1 MKIALR
7 KRSYSQPMKQT
18 LLVLS
23 AACMLT
29 GCAGVK
35 VVHVDV
41 ATGATKPRAIY
52 IRSYIADDAIYKG
65 RHENTNERPYFRNG
79 EKPIRRSLA
88 PAAFSDALK
97 VEMEKMAPAMVLTED
112 ETAHTGWLVESNL
125 EWVHAGSPALRAL
138 PLHTGLGRS
147 FVLIHVRITDLE
159 HHHGYVDS
167 KDASKGRAN
176 GDVIYEFDLAGG
188 SSQSSKFG
196 SEYAPGL
203 GYAEPF
209 DFKNAAERVMLTLST
224 DPFRYGDRSS
234 PSVQ

>member
-1 MKIALR
+1 
-7 KRSYSQPMKQT
+7 MKQT

-23 AACMLT
+23 AMCALT

-52 IRSYIADDAIYKG
+52 IRSYIADDAVYSG
-65 RHENTNERPYFRNG
+65 RHENTDERPYGSDG

-88 PAAFSDALK
+88 PAAFSEALK
-97 VEMEKMAPAMVLTED
+97 EQMEEMAPARVLAED
-112 ETAHTGWLVESNL
+112 ETPNTGWLVESNL
-125 EWVHAGSPALRAL
+125 EWVHAGSPAWRTIPV
-138 PLHTGLGRS
+138 PLGLGRS
-147 FVLIHVRITDLE
+147 YVLIHVRITDLD

-167 KDASKGRAN
+167 KDASRGRAS
-176 GDVIYEFDLAGG
+176 GGVIYEFDLAGG
-188 SSQSSKFG
+188 SKLLSPHG
-196 SEYAPGL
+196 SVYAPGL

-209 DFKNAAERVMLTLST
+209 DFKNAAERVMLALST